1 MFAGPFAP
9 FTRGHESIVRRGL
22 ELFDRIIV
30 GIGINPDK
38 KPLMTAEER
47 KQWIDAVFADEP
59 RVSVIAYTGLT
70 VDAARQH
77 GARFLLRGVRTADDF
92 LYEQHMA
99 EVNRDLA
106 GIETVML
113 NTLPHLS
120 EISSTKVREL
130 IANGDDISAL
140 VPENAP
146 IPHNK

>member
-1 MFAGPFAP
+1 MKTSQSTDTPRIAMFAGSFDP

-92 LYEQHMA
+92 LYEQHMV
-99 EVNRDLA
+99 EVNR
-106 GIETVML
+106 
-113 NTLPHLS
+113 
-120 EISSTKVREL
+120 
-130 IANGDDISAL
+130 
-140 VPENAP
+140 
-146 IPHNK
+146 